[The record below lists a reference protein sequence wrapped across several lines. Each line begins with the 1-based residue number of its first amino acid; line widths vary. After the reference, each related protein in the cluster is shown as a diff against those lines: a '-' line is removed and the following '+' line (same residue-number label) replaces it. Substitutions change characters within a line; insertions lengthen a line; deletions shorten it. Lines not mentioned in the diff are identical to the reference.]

1 MSEVNQNKSKYHMVE
16 SKNTQLRTEILIS
29 DASINL
35 LYMKFPKYN
44 TYIDLENKCEVS
56 MAEVS
61 IENI

>member
-1 MSEVNQNKSKYHMVE
+1 M
-16 SKNTQLRTEILIS
+16 IS

-61 IENI
+61 IENIWIALAIWNN